1 MENHDR
7 YLQELGM
14 TAVKTYRDLIAWQ
27 RGMDL
32 ACEVYRL
39 TAEFPKEEL
48 YGLTRQVRAA
58 AVSVP
63 SNIGEGQARGQRE
76 FRHYMAI
83 ALGSLQELET
93 QLLLAERLRFA
104 DRGDVTPVMELAS
117 EVGRLLHGLT
127 RSLADDR

>member
-1 MENHDR
+1 
-7 YLQELGM
+7 M

-27 RGMDL
+27 RGMNL

-39 TAEFPKEEL
+39 TARFPKEEM

-63 SNIGEGQARGQRE
+63 SNIAEGQARGSKE
-76 FRHYMAI
+76 FRHYLAI

-93 QLLLAERLRFA
+93 QLLLAERLTFVEQGHIGPA
-104 DRGDVTPVMELAS
+104 MELAA
-117 EVGRLLHGLT
+117 EVVRLVRGLSN
-127 RSLADDR
+127 SLAEHR